1 MTQITESDIAEASND
16 LHSLV
21 DFIRWGASR
30 FSEAGL
36 FFGHGTDNAID
47 EALALVLHALHLP
60 HGLDSE
66 LFQSRLTER
75 EKRAVLGLFQ
85 ERLETRVPA
94 AYLTNEAWFA
104 GLGFYVDHR
113 VLVPRSPISELIQE
127 RFEPWLQARSVSRV
141 LDMCTGSGCIAIACA
156 MAFPEA
162 EVDAVDVSA
171 DALAVARINIERFGL
186 DQRVHAIESDLF
198 NSLPA
203 TRYDLIVSNPP
214 YVAEAEMADLPD
226 EFRHEPALGLTSGV
240 AGLDAVVR
248 ILQQAH
254 AYLQPDGLLV
264 VEVGNAQFALAQAF
278 PQVPFQWLTFQRG
291 GEGVFA
297 LTADDLDKHAQD
309 FKLP

>member
-1 MTQITESDIAEASND
+1 
-16 LHSLV
+16 
-21 DFIRWGASR
+21 
-30 FSEAGL
+30 
-36 FFGHGTDNAID
+36 
-47 EALALVLHALHLP
+47 
-60 HGLDSE
+60 
-66 LFQSRLTER
+66 
-75 EKRAVLGLFQ
+75 
-85 ERLETRVPA
+85 
-94 AYLTNEAWFA
+94 
-104 GLGFYVDHR
+104 VDHR